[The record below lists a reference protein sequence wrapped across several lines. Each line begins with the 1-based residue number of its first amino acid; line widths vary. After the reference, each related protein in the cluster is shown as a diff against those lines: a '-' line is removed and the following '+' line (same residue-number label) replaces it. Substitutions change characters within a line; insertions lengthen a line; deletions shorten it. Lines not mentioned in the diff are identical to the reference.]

1 MEIVFDIKV
10 ITLNQGNFVLRDL
23 SLNLDNKSLMELI
36 ASHISASFDQ
46 VRLFN
51 KGRIFEEYMPEEHY
65 DLKRFYN
72 DIRLGEEYILHAILR
87 LGGPKR
93 TICREIP
100 VKYNECGVCFIK
112 MNLKWFYA
120 IQPCMH
126 IVCPNCSSKLMICP
140 ICRGE
145 ISDLIRVGNL
155 PDQVN
160 VYI

>member
-1 MEIVFDIKV
+1 MEIVCDIKV

-36 ASHISASFDQ
+36 ASHISVEFDQ

-72 DIRLGEEYILHAILR
+72 DIRQGEEFILHAILR

-93 TICREIP
+93 WCR
-100 VKYNECGVCFIK
+100 YYYGWRRTNHT
-112 MNLKWFYA
+112 NLFYK
-120 IQPCMH
+120 
-126 IVCPNCSSKLMICP
+126 NC
-140 ICRGE
+140 
-145 ISDLIRVGNL
+145 NW
-155 PDQVN
+155 
-160 VYI
+160 VYF